1 MCPVE
6 TTSPSEA
13 FNAYGNAQLPMKKH
27 THIYAAYRL
36 SLDDNRT
43 HWSATGLLSHYDINP
58 STDGSFDSLLE
69 LADNKADYRI
79 FLDSICETVSP
90 VSCVIILNKNDD
102 FSELLHTAFPIIHD
116 DGRVSAIE
124 GTIQSLN
131 TNHRNELKWDVINQ
145 VQDAVITLN
154 SNRVIVDWNKG
165 ASRLFRFDVEEV
177 LGKHLDV
184 LYSPDSA
191 EMTDSL
197 LFNDHIKSGLV
208 SFNFELADKDSNR
221 LICSLSLSILRDANG
236 NLSGY
241 VVIARDMSDL
251 NNVNSALQLRSQ
263 QLEDVQEMTKLGYW
277 ESDITKDKLW
287 ISSQMYEIYELE
299 TDKEPHYRTLLDSVH
314 PDDKHIVRSAV
325 QQCMRDGAIG
335 AHEYRIITGK
345 GNIRYVQGHAVVK
358 YDENNRPVA
367 MAGTG
372 QDVTAS
378 KKVEIELDKHRNHL
392 EEMVE
397 ERTLELE
404 RLDSKLLEVSRRAGM
419 FEVASSVLHNVGNV
433 LNSIN
438 ISVAM
443 ANDSVKKL
451 EKESLLRVLHL
462 LKEGNQELLAYLS
475 EKEKGRQL
483 LEYLNRLGMEHEI
496 SLKQLKDELASL
508 TTNIDHVK
516 YIVSLQQ
523 SHARVKEIKE
533 QVKPEDPVKQALQIS
548 GLYSATGDIMG
559 DITVHFDCH
568 AQGKVSIE
576 THNVLQILVNLVTNA
591 KEALVDSNQPH
602 KEIRLTIRLE
612 RNNLIISVADNGP
625 GIPESKLAGL
635 FNAGYSS
642 KESGRGYGLHSS
654 AILVQ
659 QMGGSIEAISDGPGK
674 GSEVILRIPV

>member
-1 MCPVE
+1 
-6 TTSPSEA
+6 
-13 FNAYGNAQLPMKKH
+13 MKKH

-43 HWSATGLLSHYDINP
+43 HWSDTDLLSHYDINP
-58 STDGSFDSLLE
+58 STDGCFDSLLE
-69 LADNKADYRI
+69 LADNKIDYRI
-79 FLDSICETVSP
+79 FLDSIYETVSP
-90 VSCVIILNKNDD
+90 VSCIIILNRNDD

-124 GTIQSLN
+124 GTIQPLN
-131 TNHRNELKWDVINQ
+131 TNHRNEFKWDVINQ

-165 ASRLFRFDVEEV
+165 ASRLFGFEAEEV
-177 LGKHLDV
+177 LGKHLNV

-208 SFNFELADKDSNR
+208 SFDFELADKDSNR

-251 NNVNSALQLRSQ
+251 NNANSELQLRSQ

-277 ESDITKDKLW
+277 ESDIIKDKLW
-287 ISSQMYEIYELE
+287 LSSQMYEIYELE

-314 PDDKHIVRSAV
+314 LDDKHIVRSV
-325 QQCMRDGAIG
+325 IQQCMREGAIG

-345 GNIRYVQGHAVVK
+345 GNIRYLQGHAVVK

-372 QDVTAS
+372 QDITAS

-404 RLDSKLLEVSRRAGM
+404 RLDSRLLEVSRRAGM

-443 ANDSVKKL
+443 ANGSIKKL
-451 EKESLLRVLHL
+451 KKESLLRVLHL
-462 LKEGNQELLAYLS
+462 LKDGNQELLAYLS

-483 LEYLNRLGMEHEI
+483 LEYLNKLGLEHET
-496 SLKQLKDELASL
+496 SLEQLKDELASL
-508 TTNIDHVK
+508 TNNIDHVK

-523 SHARVKEIKE
+523 SQARVEEIKE

-548 GLYSATGDIMG
+548 GLYSATGEITG
-559 DITVHFDCH
+559 DITVHFECH
-568 AQGKVSIE
+568 VQEKVSIE

-591 KEALVDSNQPH
+591 KEALDDSNQPH

-625 GIPESKLAGL
+625 GIPESKLVGI

-659 QMGGSIEAISDGPGK
+659 QMGGSIEALSDGLGQ
-674 GSEVILRIPV
+674 GSEIILTISV